1 MNKPLLFYSN
11 KCEHSRA
18 VLDRIRKLNILNSFL
33 TVCIENYMHMLP
45 PFVDRVPLIY
55 DYQRVYVDESMAEYL
70 DHLGPKHVESF
81 NESVGSGSHWMALDD
96 TGDSCTSTNQ
106 YVTIND
112 FGLLEAGRVPLD
124 EDTTSTK
131 GKRWDPAM
139 LEKYMAS
146 RAEDS
151 RQYASQADISKMT

>member
-11 KCEHSRA
+11 KCEHSKA
-18 VLDRIRKLNILNSFL
+18 VLDRIRKLNIMNSFL
-33 TVCIENYMHMLP
+33 VICIESYMHMLP
-45 PFVDRVPLIY
+45 AFVDRVPLIY
-55 DYQRVYVDESMAEYL
+55 DYEKVYADGSMDEYL
-70 DHLGPKHVESF
+70 NRLAPKHIESF
-81 NESVGSGSHWMALDD
+81 NESIGSGSHWMALDE
-96 TGDSCTSTNQ
+96 TGDSCISTNQ

-124 EDTTSTK
+124 DDTTSTK

-139 LEKYMAS
+139 LEKFMAN

-151 RQYASQADISKMT
+151 RQYANQADVSKMT